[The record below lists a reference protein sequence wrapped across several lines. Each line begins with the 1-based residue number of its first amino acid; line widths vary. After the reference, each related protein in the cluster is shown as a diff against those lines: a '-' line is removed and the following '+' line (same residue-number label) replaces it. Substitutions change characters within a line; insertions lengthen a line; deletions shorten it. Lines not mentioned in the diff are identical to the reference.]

1 MREPFTIEHTPG
13 GRTFLRGAGTLVLLI
28 VIAVIVAFSS
38 TSCVRTGHVGV
49 VSDVRPRDRADARP
63 KASTSSTRRRT

>member
-1 MREPFTIEHTPG
+1 MRQPFTIEHTPG

-28 VIAVIVAFSS
+28 LIAVLAFSS

-49 VSDVRPRDRADARP
+49 QRAF
-63 KASTSSTRRRT
+63 TL